1 MMATDECCTRVVDST
16 VHEGDADLVQPLKA
30 LAHPVRLR
38 MIELIAS
45 CEGGM
50 CVCDIEPAFA
60 LSQPTISHHLR
71 LLREA
76 GLVETSQSGT
86 WVFYKVNQPTF
97 MAVVRRLA
105 LVVVK
110 E

>member
-1 MMATDECCTRVVDST
+1 MSTDMCCTGEINSSLNA
-16 VHEGDADLVQPLKA
+16 GDADLVVPLKA

-38 MIELIAS
+38 MFELIAS
-45 CEGGM
+45 CDNGI

-86 WVFYKVNQPTF
+86 WVFYKVNQSTF
-97 MAVVRRLA
+97 IEVVRRLSQ
-105 LVVVK
+105 VIVK
-110 E
+110 A